1 MSRVYLL
8 VESHLIPK
16 VTWFIFISSYRR
28 DAMDKMKMSNGD
40 ATDVY
45 LSNSRCVRNN
55 DKPADNHVFT
65 GRLPV
70 SAGPQ
75 HHQWQ
80 QQQQLLVQADENV
93 A

>member
-1 MSRVYLL
+1 MEKL
-8 VESHLIPK
+8 
-16 VTWFIFISSYRR
+16 
-28 DAMDKMKMSNGD
+28 KMPDGG

-55 DKPADNHVFT
+55 DKPVDTNVFA

-70 SAGPQ
+70 SAGP

-80 QQQQLLVQADENV
+80 QQQQLLMQADDNV